1 MLSTLVRIGGRLAL
15 APIFITGGINAAKNP
30 AGRPD
35 KAAAT
40 IDTLREYVP
49 VIPENDELVVRLN
62 GIVQTAAGTAL
73 GLGVLP
79 KASAAVLLASL
90 VPTTIAGHDFWN
102 ETEPDKRAA
111 QQLQFSKNAAIIG
124 GLLTII
130 GSRR

>member
-1 MLSTLVRIGGRLAL
+1 MLSTLIRMSGRMAL
-15 APIFITGGINAAKNP
+15 APIFITGGLNAARKP

-35 KAAAT
+35 KAAAFL
-40 IDTLREYVP
+40 DTLREYVP
-49 VIPENDELVVRLN
+49 AIPEDNELVVRIN
-62 GIVQTAAGTAL
+62 GVVQAAAGTAL

-79 KASAAVLLASL
+79 KASAAVLLASM
-90 VPTTIAGHDFWN
+90 VPTTVAGHDFWN

-124 GLLTII
+124 GLLSII

>member
-15 APIFITGGINAAKNP
+15 APIFISGGINAAKNP

-40 IDTLREYVP
+40 IDALREYLP
-49 VIPENDELVVRLN
+49 AIPENDELVVRLN
-62 GIVQTAAGTAL
+62 GVVQAAAGTAL

-111 QQLQFSKNAAIIG
+111 QQLQFTKNAAIIG
-124 GLLTII
+124 GLLSVI

>member
-1 MLSTLVRIGGRLAL
+1 M
-15 APIFITGGINAAKNP
+15 
-30 AGRPD
+30 
-35 KAAAT
+35 
-40 IDTLREYVP
+40 
-49 VIPENDELVVRLN
+49 
-62 GIVQTAAGTAL
+62 
-73 GLGVLP
+73 LP

-124 GLLTII
+124 GLLSII